1 CRATGCALL
10 ASNSVQE
17 AQDLA
22 LIAHLASLKA
32 RVPLIHFF
40 DGFRTSHATAKIETL
55 PDEVLRELVDE
66 EDIAAF
72 RARALTPDRPMLRG
86 TAQNP
91 DVYFQG
97 REAGN
102 GHYLALPS
110 IVQRLMDR
118 FATLTG
124 RAYRL
129 F

>member
-1 CRATGCALL
+1 
-10 ASNSVQE
+10 
-17 AQDLA
+17 
-22 LIAHLASLKA
+22 
-32 RVPLIHFF
+32 
-40 DGFRTSHATAKIETL
+40 

-129 F
+129 FEYYGDPEAENVIVSMCSSIDTIRETVDWMNAHGAKV